1 MFSASTQVL
10 YVATSDVLSYMS
22 AASKDINGIK
32 IKRKR
37 KKRQSAVVGVQV
49 RVLPPCGMDV
59 GEVSIEVSD
68 ITAWEYTEGEEEEK
82 MKDLRRSLSSASET

>member
-1 MFSASTQVL
+1 MISTSTQVL
-10 YVATSDVLSYMS
+10 YVATSDVLSYMR
-22 AASKDINGIK
+22 AVLKDINGM
-32 IKRKR
+32 KRKR